1 MGDHATFNDPAANAP
16 DAAAFEKGKGK
27 AQDPTTEMSM
37 DEESESESENE
48 PVSLQLLSLL
58 RVSNGPPLC

>member
-27 AQDPTTEMSM
+27 AEDPTNELSM
-37 DEESESESENE
+37 DEESDSESDAEL
-48 PVSLQLLSLL
+48 VS
-58 RVSNGPPLC
+58 PP